1 MSSVYCGIEE
11 IFHVLTS
18 LIPVDPSLA
27 LKPANNQCER
37 KKLAGI
43 EEEGVVEE
51 KGVEADEERTV
62 QEEAV
67 IKNEDTAEHKGEE
80 MEKGVAAGEKWRPE
94 QEVVVTG
101 SCVGKTVDVWVVN
114 GQSLTG
120 DGPLNDPEPYVK
132 VSIGSQIR
140 TTSVIHSSSNPSW
153 WEEFRFF
160 NASGNMLKIEIWEAD
175 SGLRGDDDHLG
186 TCTEQLISGGAQYHA
201 IQCRASDSGYVKVIY
216 KCF

>member
-94 QEVVVTG
+94 QEVVRNFFHTHRVE
-101 SCVGKTVDVWVVN
+101 N
-114 GQSLTG
+114 
-120 DGPLNDPEPYVK
+120 LN
-132 VSIGSQIR
+132 
-140 TTSVIHSSSNPSW
+140 
-153 WEEFRFF
+153 
-160 NASGNMLKIEIWEAD
+160 L
-175 SGLRGDDDHLG
+175 LRQFKNL
-186 TCTEQLISGGAQYHA
+186 
-201 IQCRASDSGYVKVIY
+201 
-216 KCF
+216 